1 MTGIC
6 YCLNCI
12 IPPHMLRKL
21 LQSPDREIRECA
33 LNTLVSTARLRGERT
48 VRADFAA
55 ASGGNGR
62 RTIFDCEQG
71 TVLSA
76 AAVARSEEGLLS
88 ADGSVNRAFDGFGAT
103 RDFYKQVLDRNSI
116 DGRGMPLG
124 GYVHRGVDFNNAFWD
139 GGGMVFGD
147 GDERLFT
154 DFTKS
159 VDVIAHEL
167 THGVIEFTAGLE
179 YHDQSGA
186 LNESIS
192 DVFGS
197 LVKQWSLQQTA
208 ADADWLIGA
217 EVFTPG
223 VGADALR
230 SMKAPGH
237 AYDSPIFGKDPQP
250 DHMSKFVHLPC
261 TDEGDNGG
269 VHINS
274 GIPNKAF
281 YLTAMGIG
289 GFAWEAPGHIWY
301 EALKASTAKTQFHEF
316 ADTTYEKA
324 GDLYGTNSL
333 EQQAVLTAWREVG
346 IRISGVRAG
355 RGATRRRGVPGAD
368 REVDSRAALSLA
380 EMDDEAGKIEVKLR
394 LAPSKA
400 SSGWEPAHFKVT
412 AQIRNPLS
420 VLLFAHFGLC
430 VGLTEI
436 VSARV
441 KTLIKD
447 VGALKGKS

>member
-1 MTGIC
+1 M
-6 YCLNCI
+6 
-12 IPPHMLRKL
+12 
-21 LQSPDREIRECA
+21 
-33 LNTLVSTARLRGERT
+33 
-48 VRADFAA
+48 
-55 ASGGNGR
+55 
-62 RTIFDCEQG
+62 
-71 TVLSA
+71 
-76 AAVARSEEGLLS
+76 S
-88 ADGSVNRAFDGFGAT
+88 ADGAVNRAFDGLGAT
-103 RDFYKQVLDRNSI
+103 REFYKQVLDRNSI

-167 THGVIEFTAGLE
+167 THGVTEFTVGLE

-197 LVKQWSLQQTA
+197 LVKQWSLRQTA

-250 DHMSKFVHLPC
+250 DHMSKFVHLPD

-301 EALKASTAKTQFHEF
+301 EALKASTAKTQFQEF

-324 GDLYGTNSL
+324 GDLYGTK
-333 EQQAVLTAWREVG
+333 A
-346 IRISGVRAG
+346 RATSSAD
-355 RGATRRRGVPGAD
+355 RLARSRHSDQRSARRRRGHSAQGEMLVAD
-368 REVDSRAALSLA
+368 REVDSLAALSLA

-394 LAPSKA
+394 LAPNKA
-400 SSGWEPAHFKVT
+400 SSGREPAHFKVT
-412 AQIRNPLS
+412 AQIRIPSLS
-420 VLLFAHFGLC
+420 CSLHISDCA
-430 VGLTEI
+430 
-436 VSARV
+436 SA
-441 KTLIKD
+441 
-447 VGALKGKS
+447 

>member
-1 MTGIC
+1 
-6 YCLNCI
+6 
-12 IPPHMLRKL
+12 MLRKL
-21 LQSPDREIRECA
+21 LESADSEIRESA

-48 VRADFAA
+48 VLAGFAT
-55 ASGGNGR
+55 ASRGDGR
-62 RTIFDCEQG
+62 LTIFDCEQG

-76 AAVARSEEGLLS
+76 ATVARSEDGLLS
-88 ADGSVNRAFDGFGAT
+88 KDDSVNRAFDGLGAA
-103 RDFYKQVLDRNSI
+103 RDFFQQVLDRNSI
-116 DGRGMPLG
+116 DGRGMGLD
-124 GYVHRGVDFNNAFWD
+124 GYVHRGVDYNNAFWD
-139 GGGMVFGD
+139 GRQMVFGD

-159 VDVIAHEL
+159 VDIIAHEL
-167 THGVIEFTAGLE
+167 THGVIDFTAGLE
-179 YHDQSGA
+179 YHNQSGA

-197 LVKQWSLQQTA
+197 LVKQWSLKQTA

-223 VGADALR
+223 LGADALR

-237 AYDSPIFGKDPQP
+237 AYDSPIFGEDPQP
-250 DHMSKFVHLPC
+250 DHISKFVHLPD
-261 TDEGDNGG
+261 TDDDGG

-281 YLTAMGIG
+281 YLTAMGIE

-301 EALKASTAKTQFHEF
+301 EALKASNPKTQFQEF

-324 GDLYGTNSL
+324 GDLYGTNSR
-333 EQQAVLTAWREVG
+333 EQQAVLTAWAEVG
-346 IRISGVRAG
+346 IRISALAG
-355 RGATRRRGVPGAD
+355 GGATRRRGVPVAD
-368 REVDSRAALSLA
+368 REKDSLAALRLA
-380 EMDDEAGKIEVKLR
+380 EMDDEAGKIEVELR
-394 LAPSKA
+394 LNK
-400 SSGWEPAHFKVT
+400 SSGREPAHLKVT

-420 VLLFAHFGLC
+420 ALLIAHFGLC

-436 VSARV
+436 LSAQV

-447 VGALKGKS
+447 VGALKGKR

>member
-12 IPPHMLRKL
+12 TPRHMLRKL
-21 LQSPDREIRECA
+21 LESPDSEIRESA
-33 LNTLVSTARLRGERT
+33 VNTLVSTARLRGERT
-48 VRADFAA
+48 VRAGFAA
-55 ASGGNGR
+55 ASRGNGR
-62 RTIFDCEQG
+62 RTIFDCEHG

-88 ADGSVNRAFDGFGAT
+88 ADGSVNRAFDGLGAT

-124 GYVHRGVDFNNAFWD
+124 GYVHRGVHYNNAFWD
-139 GGGMVFGD
+139 GDGMVFGD

-159 VDVIAHEL
+159 LDVIAHEL
-167 THGVIEFTAGLE
+167 THGVTEFTAGLE
-179 YHDQSGA
+179 YHGQSGA

-237 AYDSPIFGKDPQP
+237 AYDSPIFGEDPQP
-250 DHMSKFVHLPC
+250 DHISKFVHLPD
-261 TDEGDNGG
+261 TDDDGG

-281 YLTAMGIG
+281 YLTAMGIE

-301 EALKASTAKTQFHEF
+301 EALKASNPKTQFQEF

-324 GDLYGTNSL
+324 GDLYGTNSR
-333 EQQAVLTAWREVG
+333 EQQAVLTAWAEVG
-346 IRISGVRAG
+346 IRISALAG
-355 RGATRRRGVPGAD
+355 GGATRRRGVPVAD
-368 REVDSRAALSLA
+368 REKDSLAALRLA
-380 EMDDEAGKIEVKLR
+380 EMDDEAGKIEVELR
-394 LAPSKA
+394 LNK
-400 SSGWEPAHFKVT
+400 SSGREPAHLKVT

-420 VLLFAHFGLC
+420 ALLIAHFGLC

-436 VSARV
+436 LSAQV

-447 VGALKGKS
+447 VGALKGKR